1 MSGEG
6 AKKSEGYREGGGRTA
21 RRGVLSGR
29 GMAAGAPVPVKLL
42 TLVVVRDR
50 GGRRVLLGKK
60 LRGFGAGYFNG
71 FGGKVE
77 AGESVV
83 EAAHRELQEEAGVTA
98 PKGAHDGGSCS
109 PAPARPVPR
118 RSTSPPPHFL
128 LRSQLPALRGGA
140 AQGGFRTP
148 RGGAEGV
155 RGGGYGT
162 PPL

>member
-1 MSGEG
+1 
-6 AKKSEGYREGGGRTA
+6 
-21 RRGVLSGR
+21 
-29 GMAAGAPVPVKLL
+29 MAAGAPVPVKLL

-98 PKGAHDGGSCS
+98 PKGAHDGRSCS

-118 RSTSPPPHFL
+118 RSTSPPPTSFFARSS
-128 LRSQLPALRGGA
+128 LRCGQRRAGSVPPAGEQRACA
-140 AQGGFRTP
+140 AVGTAPRPSDRCTP
-148 RGGAEGV
+148 R
-155 RGGGYGT
+155 RH
-162 PPL
+162 